1 MLQCVG
7 MSIAMFDTPAAAR
20 KLRAAG
26 VDSRQ
31 AEAQAEL
38 IAAAVRNMRDDPV
51 TKADLAAAVSGL
63 ENRML
68 KVAVGLSLAVV
79 TGQTALTAGLLK
91 LLQ

>member
-1 MLQCVG
+1 
-7 MSIAMFDTPAAAR
+7 MFDTLAAAR
-20 KLRAAG
+20 KLQASG

-31 AEAQAEL
+31 AEAQAEV
-38 IAAAVRNMRDDPV
+38 IAAAVGNMRDDLV

-79 TGQTALTAGLLK
+79 TGQTALTVGLLK

>member
-1 MLQCVG
+1 
-7 MSIAMFDTPAAAR
+7 
-20 KLRAAG
+20 
-26 VDSRQ
+26 
-31 AEAQAEL
+31 
-38 IAAAVRNMRDDPV
+38 MRDDLV

-79 TGQTALTAGLLK
+79 TGQTALTVGLLK

>member
-7 MSIAMFDTPAAAR
+7 MSIVMFDTLAAAR
-20 KLRAAG
+20 KLQASG

-31 AEAQAEL
+31 AEAQAEV
-38 IAAAVRNMRDDPV
+38 IAAAVGNMRDDLV

-79 TGQTALTAGLLK
+79 TGQTALTVGLLK

>member
-1 MLQCVG
+1 
-7 MSIAMFDTPAAAR
+7 MSIAMSDTLAAAR
-20 KLRAAG
+20 RLQAAG
-26 VDSRQ
+26 VDSHR
-31 AEAQAEL
+31 AERRAEV
-38 IAAAVRNMRDDPV
+38 IAAAVRNMRDDLV

-79 TGQTALTAGLLK
+79 TGQTALTVGLLK

>member
-1 MLQCVG
+1 
-7 MSIAMFDTPAAAR
+7 MFDTLAAAR
-20 KLRAAG
+20 KLQASG

-31 AEAQAEL
+31 AKAQAEV
-38 IAAAVRNMRDDPV
+38 IAAAVGNMRDDLV

-91 LLQ
+91 LL

>member
-1 MLQCVG
+1 
-7 MSIAMFDTPAAAR
+7 
-20 KLRAAG
+20 
-26 VDSRQ
+26 
-31 AEAQAEL
+31 
-38 IAAAVRNMRDDPV
+38 MRDDLV

-91 LLQ
+91 LLQQAPGGAKDSRLLHTLPGGNYARGAQKRIDRPARAP

>member
-1 MLQCVG
+1 MLRCAGVF
-7 MSIAMFDTPAAAR
+7 IAMFDTPAAAR

-31 AEAQAEL
+31 AEAQAE
-38 IAAAVRNMRDDPV
+38 IVAAAVRNMRDDPV

>member
-1 MLQCVG
+1 
-7 MSIAMFDTPAAAR
+7 MSVAMFDTLAAAR
-20 KLRAAG
+20 KLQASG
-26 VDSRQ
+26 VDARQ
-31 AEAQAEL
+31 AEAQAEV
-38 IAAAVRNMRDDPV
+38 IAAAVRNMRDDLV

-79 TGQTALTAGLLK
+79 TGQTALTVGLLK

>member
-7 MSIAMFDTPAAAR
+7 MSIAMFDTLAAAR
-20 KLRAAG
+20 KLQASG

-31 AEAQAEL
+31 AKAQAEV
-38 IAAAVRNMRDDPV
+38 IAAAVGNMRDDLV

>member
-1 MLQCVG
+1 
-7 MSIAMFDTPAAAR
+7 MSIATFDALAAAR
-20 KLRAAG
+20 KLQAAG

-31 AEAQAEL
+31 AEAQAEV
-38 IAAAVRNMRDDPV
+38 IAAAVGNMRDDLV

-68 KVAVGLSLAVV
+68 KVAIGLSLAVV
-79 TGQTALTAGLLK
+79 TGQTALTVGLLK

>member
-7 MSIAMFDTPAAAR
+7 MSIVMFDTLAAAR
-20 KLRAAG
+20 KLQASG

-31 AEAQAEL
+31 AEAQAEV
-38 IAAAVRNMRDDPV
+38 IAAAVGNMHDDLV

-79 TGQTALTAGLLK
+79 TGQTALTVGLLK

>member
-1 MLQCVG
+1 
-7 MSIAMFDTPAAAR
+7 MFDTLAAAR
-20 KLRAAG
+20 KLQASG

-31 AEAQAEL
+31 AEAQAEV
-38 IAAAVRNMRDDPV
+38 IAAAVGNMRDDLV

-91 LLQ
+91 LL

>member
-7 MSIAMFDTPAAAR
+7 MSIAMFDTLAAAR
-20 KLRAAG
+20 KLQASG

-31 AEAQAEL
+31 AEAQAEV
-38 IAAAVRNMRDDPV
+38 IAAAVGNMRDDLV

-79 TGQTALTAGLLK
+79 TGQTALTVGLLK

>member
-7 MSIAMFDTPAAAR
+7 MSIAMFDTLAAAR
-20 KLRAAG
+20 KLQASG
-26 VDSRQ
+26 VDARQ
-31 AEAQAEL
+31 AEAQAEV
-38 IAAAVRNMRDDPV
+38 IAAAVRNMRDDLV

-79 TGQTALTAGLLK
+79 TGQTALTVGLLK

>member
-7 MSIAMFDTPAAAR
+7 MSIVMFDTLAAAR
-20 KLRAAG
+20 KLQASG

-31 AEAQAEL
+31 AKAQAEV
-38 IAAAVRNMRDDPV
+38 IAAAVGNMRDDLV

-91 LLQ
+91 LL